1 MLSGFVRIYN
11 ISHTENFSFKNARIL
26 QDKHVHI
33 YEEQEVVTTA
43 ARETRERWMRKTQL
57 SDSKGAVHDVKFAPR
72 HLGLKLAAGSADG
85 FVRIYEATDVF
96 ALNYWYNCSPS
107 ST

>member
-1 MLSGFVRIYN
+1 M
-11 ISHTENFSFKNARIL
+11 
-26 QDKHVHI
+26 HI

-96 ALNYWYNCSPS
+96 ALNYWYNCSPILDLCIL
-107 ST
+107 